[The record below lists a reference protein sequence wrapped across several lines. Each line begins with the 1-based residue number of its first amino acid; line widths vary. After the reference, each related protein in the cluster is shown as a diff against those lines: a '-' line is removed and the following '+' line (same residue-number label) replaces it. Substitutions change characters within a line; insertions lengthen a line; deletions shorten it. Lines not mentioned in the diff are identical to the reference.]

1 MVKDGMSNR
10 MAELGHMSVDCRRV
24 EKVLSVMQTLA
35 STGNGLVRVGAI
47 ADALRDANAP
57 TPAWQLR
64 ADCSA
69 LAEEGRISLHAESG
83 AWLVVTQR
91 RAEGVTQMRTALD
104 TSGLPVITK
113 PGRICIL
120 QSKWHFNLV
129 QSMTEACTRV
139 LAQAGYTKIDVHPSR
154 IA

>member
-1 MVKDGMSNR
+1 
-10 MAELGHMSVDCRRV
+10 MSVDCRRV

-35 STGNGLVRVGAI
+35 STGNGLVRVGEI
-47 ADALRDANAP
+47 AGVLRDANAP

-91 RAEGVTQMRTALD
+91 RDEGVT
-104 TSGLPVITK
+104 
-113 PGRICIL
+113 
-120 QSKWHFNLV
+120 
-129 QSMTEACTRV
+129 
-139 LAQAGYTKIDVHPSR
+139 
-154 IA
+154 